1 MKHLLPILLLA
12 LPALAADGDVVFR
25 SDVSLARVDAQV
37 LDGDK
42 RAITGL
48 KREDFVLR
56 EGGQVR
62 EIRNFAAEEMPVDL
76 LFLLDVSGS
85 MRPHVERVARASREA
100 LRALGDKDR
109 VALMVFD
116 RVTRVRMP
124 FRSNL
129 DDVDRE
135 FQSMLNHESFNG
147 GTDITR
153 GLLDAAA
160 YIGKNGRKEAR
171 RAIVIL

>member
-1 MKHLLPILLLA
+1 MKRLLSILLLA
-12 LPALAADGDVVFR
+12 LPALAADGDVVFK
-25 SDVSLARVDAQV
+25 SDVSLVRVDAQV

-48 KREDFVLR
+48 RREDFVLK

-85 MRPHVERVARASREA
+85 MRPHVERIATASRQA
-100 LRALGDKDR
+100 LRAMSDKDR
-109 VALMVFD
+109 VAIMVFD
-116 RVTRVRMP
+116 RVSRVSMP

-129 DDVDRE
+129 DEVDRE
-135 FQSMLNHESFNG
+135 FQNLLRRETFNG

-153 GLLDAAA
+153 GL
-160 YIGKNGRKEAR
+160 
-171 RAIVIL
+171 